1 MSVGVD
7 NLYQLRTQAVKN
19 ARITAVSDHGALRA
33 RRSDTRRPSMPS
45 LKDRAY
51 LDLRDQIISL
61 EIEPG
66 SLLQEDELMRTLGVG
81 RTPIRDAIKR
91 LHHERLV
98 VVLPRRGTL
107 VSDINITHLAQ
118 LSEVRVRNEGFAA
131 SLAAE
136 RATDAQRQ
144 LCAGLIEELGKLDKR
159 TPREQVVALDR
170 NVHDLVYKAAHNPF
184 LEDTLRQH
192 YNLSLRLWFLVL
204 DRTLRIDALV
214 RDHRALLNA
223 IRRRRPPQAQEI
235 AQQHVH
241 EFEQAIR
248 SAV

>member
-1 MSVGVD
+1 MSS
-7 NLYQLRTQAVKN
+7 LR
-19 ARITAVSDHGALRA
+19 
-33 RRSDTRRPSMPS
+33 
-45 LKDRAY
+45 DRAY

-107 VSDINITHLAQ
+107 VSEINITHLAQ
-118 LSEVRVRNEGFAA
+118 LSEVRIRNEGFAA

-144 LCAGLIEELGKLDKR
+144 QCEELIGALDTLSKQ
-159 TPREQVVALDR
+159 TPRERIVGLDR
-170 NVHDLVYKAAHNPF
+170 DVHDLVYRAAHNPF

-204 DRTLRIDALV
+204 DRVLRIDALV
-214 RDHRALLNA
+214 RDHRALLTA
-223 IRRRRPPQAQEI
+223 IRRHRPPQAQEI
-235 AQQHVH
+235 AQQHVR

-248 SAV
+248 SVV

>member
-1 MSVGVD
+1 M
-7 NLYQLRTQAVKN
+7 A
-19 ARITAVSDHGALRA
+19 DHGALKASPTDGRRA
-33 RRSDTRRPSMPS
+33 SITS

-66 SLLQEDELMRTLGVG
+66 SLLHEDELMRTLGVG

-107 VSDINITHLAQ
+107 VSDINIAHLAQ

-144 LCAGLIEELGKLDKR
+144 LCADLIEELAKLDKR
-159 TPREQVVALDR
+159 TPREDVVALDR
-170 NVHDLVYKAAHNPF
+170 DVHDLVYKATHNPF

-223 IRRRRPPQAQEI
+223 IRRHRPPQAQEI
-235 AQQHVH
+235 AQQHVR

>member
-1 MSVGVD
+1 MRES
-7 NLYQLRTQAVKN
+7 
-19 ARITAVSDHGALRA
+19 SALKTPPPPPLGRQT
-33 RRSDTRRPSMPS
+33 SIP
-45 LKDRAY
+45 LKDKAY
-51 LDLRDQIISL
+51 MDLRDQIISL

-66 SLLQEDELMRTLGVG
+66 SLLQEEELMRTLGVG

-91 LHHERLV
+91 LQHERFV

-107 VSDINITHLAQ
+107 VSDINIAHLAQ

-136 RATDAQRQ
+136 RATDAERDE
-144 LCAGLIEELGKLDKR
+144 CGAMIEELGRLSKR
-159 TPREQVVALDR
+159 TPRNAVVELDR
-170 NVHDLVYKAAHNPF
+170 DVHDLVYRAAHNPF
-184 LEDTLRQH
+184 LEDTCRQH
-192 YNLSLRLWFLVL
+192 YNLSLRVWFMVL
-204 DRTLRIDALV
+204 DRTLRIDELV

-235 AQQHVH
+235 AAQHVR

-248 SAV
+248 SAI

>member
-1 MSVGVD
+1 M
-7 NLYQLRTQAVKN
+7 T
-19 ARITAVSDHGALRA
+19 
-33 RRSDTRRPSMPS
+33 S

-66 SLLQEDELMRTLGVG
+66 ALLQEDELIRSLGVG

-107 VSDINITHLAQ
+107 VSEINISHLAQ

-136 RATDAQRQ
+136 RATDDQREQ
-144 LCAGLIEELGKLDKR
+144 CVELIAALGELDKQ
-159 TPREQVVALDR
+159 TPREEAVRLDR
-170 NVHDLVYKAAHNPF
+170 DVHDLVYKAAHNPF

-192 YNLSLRLWFLVL
+192 YNLSLRLWFVVL

-223 IRRRRPPQAQEI
+223 IRRHRPPQAQEI
-235 AQQHVH
+235 AQQHVR

-248 SAV
+248 SAI

>member
-1 MSVGVD
+1 MGKHSALAPSPAASVTGAPMSS
-7 NLYQLRTQAVKN
+7 LR
-19 ARITAVSDHGALRA
+19 
-33 RRSDTRRPSMPS
+33 
-45 LKDRAY
+45 DRAY

-61 EIEPG
+61 EIKPG
-66 SLLQEDELMRTLGVG
+66 SLLEEEKLMRTLGVG

-107 VSDINITHLAQ
+107 VSEINITHLAQ

-144 LCAGLIEELGKLDKR
+144 QCRELIDTLAMLNKQ
-159 TPREQVVALDR
+159 TPREQVVNLDR
-170 NVHDLVYKAAHNPF
+170 DVHDLVYMATHNPF

-204 DRTLRIDALV
+204 DRVLRIDALV
-214 RDHRALLNA
+214 RDHRALLTA
-223 IRRRRPPQAQEI
+223 IQRHRPPQAQEI
-235 AQQHVH
+235 AQQHVR

>member
-1 MSVGVD
+1 MPTIV
-7 NLYQLRTQAVKN
+7 VKGY
-19 ARITAVSDHGALRA
+19 SDHVREPAALKAVPNDRVDRA
-33 RRSDTRRPSMPS
+33 PPTS
-45 LKDRAY
+45 LKDQAY

-61 EIEPG
+61 EIQPG
-66 SLLQEDELMRTLGVG
+66 SLLQEDELMRSLGVG

-107 VSDINITHLAQ
+107 VSEINIVHLAQ
-118 LSEVRVRNEGFAA
+118 LSEVRLRNEGFAA

-136 RATDAQRQ
+136 RATDTQREH
-144 LCAGLIEELGKLDKR
+144 CGLLIHTLQNLNKR
-159 TPREQVVALDR
+159 TPRGDVVNLDR
-170 NVHDLVYKAAHNPF
+170 EVHDLVYRAAHNPF

-192 YNLSLRLWFLVL
+192 YHLSLRLWFVVL
-204 DRTLRIDALV
+204 DRVLRIDELV

-235 AQQHVH
+235 AQQHVR

-248 SAV
+248 SAI

>member
-1 MSVGVD
+1 MGKHSALAPSPAASVMGAPMSS
-7 NLYQLRTQAVKN
+7 LR
-19 ARITAVSDHGALRA
+19 
-33 RRSDTRRPSMPS
+33 
-45 LKDRAY
+45 DRAY

-61 EIEPG
+61 EIKPG
-66 SLLQEDELMRTLGVG
+66 SLLEEEKLMRTLGVG

-107 VSDINITHLAQ
+107 VSEINITHLAQ

-144 LCAGLIEELGKLDKR
+144 QCRELIDTLAMLNKQ
-159 TPREQVVALDR
+159 TPREQVVNLDR
-170 NVHDLVYKAAHNPF
+170 DVHDLVYMATHNPF

-204 DRTLRIDALV
+204 DRVLRIDALV
-214 RDHRALLNA
+214 RDHRALLTA
-223 IRRRRPPQAQEI
+223 IRRHRPPQAQEI
-235 AQQHVH
+235 AQQHVR

>member
-1 MSVGVD
+1 VPE
-7 NLYQLRTQAVKN
+7 Q
-19 ARITAVSDHGALRA
+19 GALKSIETRA
-33 RRSDTRRPSMPS
+33 GRPAAIRS
-45 LKDRAY
+45 LKDQAY
-51 LDLRDQIISL
+51 VDLRDQIISL

-66 SLLQEDELMRTLGVG
+66 SILQEDELMQTLGVG

-107 VSDINITHLAQ
+107 VSEINIVHLAQ

-136 RATDAQRQ
+136 RATDAQRERR
-144 LCAGLIEELGKLDKR
+144 EE
-159 TPREQVVALDR
+159 VVSLDR
-170 NVHDLVYKAAHNPF
+170 EVHDLVYRAAHNPF

-204 DRTLRIDALV
+204 DRALRSDELV

-235 AQQHVH
+235 AQQHVR

-248 SAV
+248 SAI

>member
-1 MSVGVD
+1 MGKALGS
-7 NLYQLRTQAVKN
+7 RTFSS
-19 ARITAVSDHGALRA
+19 RVSDGAPMSSLR
-33 RRSDTRRPSMPS
+33 
-45 LKDRAY
+45 DRAY

-61 EIEPG
+61 EIKPG
-66 SLLQEDELMRTLGVG
+66 SLLEEEELMRTLGVG

-107 VSDINITHLAQ
+107 VSEINITHLAQ
-118 LSEVRVRNEGFAA
+118 LSEVRVRIEGFAA

-144 LCAGLIEELGKLDKR
+144 QCRELIDTLAMLNKQ
-159 TPREQVVALDR
+159 TPREQVVNLDR
-170 NVHDLVYKAAHNPF
+170 DVHDLVYMAAHNPF

-204 DRTLRIDALV
+204 DRVLRIDALV
-214 RDHRALLNA
+214 RDHRALLTA
-223 IRRRRPPQAQEI
+223 IRRHRPPQAQEI
-235 AQQHVH
+235 AQQHVR

>member
-1 MSVGVD
+1 V
-7 NLYQLRTQAVKN
+7 T
-19 ARITAVSDHGALRA
+19 
-33 RRSDTRRPSMPS
+33 S

-136 RATDAQRQ
+136 RATDAQRD
-144 LCAGLIEELGKLDKR
+144 LCADMIDALGELDKR
-159 TPREQVVALDR
+159 TLREDVVALDR
-170 NVHDLVYKAAHNPF
+170 DVHDLVYKAAHNPF

-235 AQQHVH
+235 AQQHVR

>member
-1 MSVGVD
+1 MSEHAALKSIATRPGR
-7 NLYQLRTQAVKN
+7 RTA
-19 ARITAVSDHGALRA
+19 IT
-33 RRSDTRRPSMPS
+33 S

-66 SLLQEDELMRTLGVG
+66 ALLQEDELMRTLGVG

-107 VSDINITHLAQ
+107 VSEINITHLAQ

-144 LCAGLIEELGKLDKR
+144 RCEELTETLGKLNKR

-170 NVHDLVYKAAHNPF
+170 DVHDLVYRAAHNPF

-204 DRTLRIDALV
+204 DRALRSDELV

-235 AQQHVH
+235 AQQHVR

-248 SAV
+248 SAI

>member
-1 MSVGVD
+1 MS
-7 NLYQLRTQAVKN
+7 A
-19 ARITAVSDHGALRA
+19 
-33 RRSDTRRPSMPS
+33 
-45 LKDRAY
+45 LKDQAY
-51 LDLRDQIISL
+51 LDLRDQIIKL

-107 VSDINITHLAQ
+107 VSEINITHLAQ

-136 RATDAQRQ
+136 RATDTQRQ
-144 LCAGLIEELGKLDKR
+144 QCDELIRVLGKLSKQ
-159 TPREQVVALDR
+159 TPPETVVRLDR
-170 NVHDLVYKAAHNPF
+170 DVHNLVYEAAHNPF

-192 YNLSLRLWFLVL
+192 YNHSLRLWFLVL
-204 DRTLRIDALV
+204 DRVLRIDALV
-214 RDHRALLNA
+214 RDHRALLTA
-223 IRRRRPPQAQEI
+223 IRRHRPPQAQEI
-235 AQQHVH
+235 AQQHVR

-248 SAV
+248 AAV

>member
-1 MSVGVD
+1 M
-7 NLYQLRTQAVKN
+7 T
-19 ARITAVSDHGALRA
+19 
-33 RRSDTRRPSMPS
+33 S

-66 SLLQEDELMRTLGVG
+66 ALLQEDELIRSLGVG

-107 VSDINITHLAQ
+107 VSEINISHLAQ

-136 RATDAQRQ
+136 RATDDQREQ
-144 LCAGLIEELGKLDKR
+144 CVELIAALGELDKQ
-159 TPREQVVALDR
+159 TSREEVVRLDR
-170 NVHDLVYKAAHNPF
+170 DVHDLVYKAAHNPF

-192 YNLSLRLWFLVL
+192 YNLSLRLWFVVL

-235 AQQHVH
+235 AQQHVR

-248 SAV
+248 SAI

>member
-1 MSVGVD
+1 MEKRSALKSLTSNVG
-7 NLYQLRTQAVKN
+7 RGKP
-19 ARITAVSDHGALRA
+19 IS
-33 RRSDTRRPSMPS
+33 S

-107 VSDINITHLAQ
+107 VSEINISHLAQ

-136 RATDAQRQ
+136 RATDAQREH
-144 LCAGLIEELGKLDKR
+144 CSELIDSLDALDKQ
-159 TPREQVVALDR
+159 TPKDQVVALDR
-170 NVHDLVYKAAHNPF
+170 DVHDLVYKSAHNPF

-204 DRTLRIDALV
+204 DRVLRIDALV

-235 AQQHVH
+235 AQQHVRD
-241 EFEQAIR
+241 FEQAIR
-248 SAV
+248 SAI

>member
-1 MSVGVD
+1 MS
-7 NLYQLRTQAVKN
+7 
-19 ARITAVSDHGALRA
+19 
-33 RRSDTRRPSMPS
+33 S

-51 LDLRDQIISL
+51 IDLRDQIISL

-98 VVLPRRGTL
+98 VVLPRLGTI

-136 RATDAQRQ
+136 RATDAQRTR
-144 LCAGLIEELGKLDKR
+144 CSELIDALDELGRK
-159 TPREQVVALDR
+159 TPRERVVGLDR
-170 NVHDLVYKAAHNPF
+170 DVHDLVYKAAHNPF

-204 DRTLRIDALV
+204 DRVLRIDALV

-223 IRRRRPPQAQEI
+223 IRRRRPPQALEI
-235 AQQHVH
+235 AQQHVR

-248 SAV
+248 SAI